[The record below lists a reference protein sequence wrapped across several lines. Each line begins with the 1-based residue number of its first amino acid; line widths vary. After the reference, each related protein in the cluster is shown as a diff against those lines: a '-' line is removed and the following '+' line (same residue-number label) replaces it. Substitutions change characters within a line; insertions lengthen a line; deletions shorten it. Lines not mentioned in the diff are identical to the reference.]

1 MDHAGRVR
9 HERRAAPRNAALG
22 LMPPLPTGLLD
33 SGSALEPS
41 DVRILLVE
49 DDPAT
54 ESLLRR
60 FGHDVCAAHDGRDV
74 VAAAL
79 AVRPDVV
86 ICDVDAPERDA
97 WQLAADFRGDPAF
110 RHTALIALSRSAA
123 PAGRERALQAGFDAY
138 LVRPVSAESLRAALE
153 AALRA

>member
-1 MDHAGRVR
+1 MDQAGRVR

-22 LMPPLPTGLLD
+22 ALPPPARLLD
-33 SGSALEPS
+33 ADLTLEPS

-49 DDPAT
+49 DDAAI
-54 ESLLRR
+54 EGLLRR
-60 FGHDVCAAHDGRDV
+60 FGHDLCAPHDGRDV

-86 ICDVDAPERDA
+86 ICDVDAPEHDA

-110 RHTALIALSRSAA
+110 RHTALVALSRLPVAG
-123 PAGRERALQAGFDAY
+123 GRERALQAGFDAY
-138 LVRPVSAESLRAALE
+138 LIRPVTAESLQAALE
-153 AALRA
+153 MALRM